1 MILHKCQNNKCPG
14 DRRING
20 QMPNIL
26 FYLAIPWTLKQH
38 CVSTP
43 FSWKA
48 HDSIKEK
55 DLGNYNLSGKII
67 QAAVFFQ
74 HQSVYLYFCKDH
86 LQFHFKL
93 QFEGDI
99 ASFSF
104 YASPTHPPP
113 NPPIRTCSDF
123 NSNCIGLTFSSIV
136 EACVHLYTTNGHS
149 NEHSVEISDE
159 CLNELLKYEYFRWTF
174 W

>member
-1 MILHKCQNNKCPG
+1 MILHKCQDNKCPG

-67 QAAVFFQ
+67 RAAVFFQ
-74 HQSVYLYFCKDH
+74 HLWICIFAKIICNFISNFSLKVTLH
-86 LQFHFKL
+86 HFHFMHH
-93 QFEGDI
+93 QPTHH
-99 ASFSF
+99 
-104 YASPTHPPP
+104 PTHP
-113 NPPIRTCSDF
+113 S
-123 NSNCIGLTFSSIV
+123 
-136 EACVHLYTTNGHS
+136 GHVVTS
-149 NEHSVEISDE
+149 TQTALGS
-159 CLNELLKYEYFRWTF
+159 LFLQ
-174 W
+174 